1 MTMESTIQEIAQ
13 KARLA
18 SRPLAVASTPKKN
31 QVLQDLA
38 RRLTDLTPEIQAENR
53 KDLEAARAKGL
64 SSAMLDRLTISDV
77 TIASMIKGLN
87 EVTALEDPVGTIT
100 RTWTRPNGLEISK
113 KRIPLGVIAMIY
125 ESRPNV
131 TVDAAALCLKAGN
144 SAILRGG
151 SEAFFSNTI
160 LARIIGDALENA
172 GLSRESVQVLP
183 VKDREA
189 ITLLLQ
195 QEEFIDLVIP
205 RGGEALIRFVVKN
218 STIPVLKHYKGVC
231 HVYVDHE
238 CDIDKAVSICINSKA
253 QRPGVCNAMETL
265 LVHETMAP
273 AFLPRMA
280 EAFTKAGV
288 EMRGCEKT
296 LELVPTATPADDS
309 DWAAEYLDL
318 IVAIR
323 VVATMDQAM
332 DHIAAFGSDHTDVI
346 LTSDA
351 ANADTFVNT
360 VSSSMVGVNASTRFN
375 DGGELGLGAEIG
387 ISTSKLHAFGPMGLE
402 ELTSTKFVVLGK
414 GQTRL

>member
-1 MTMESTIQEIAQ
+1 MTLESTIQDIAK

-18 SRPLAVASTPKKN
+18 SRSLAVASTDRKN

-38 RRLTDLTPEIQAENR
+38 RRLTEMKPEIQAENL
-53 KDLEAARAKGL
+53 KDLEAAKAKGL
-64 SSAMLDRLTISDV
+64 SSAMIDRLTISDG
-77 TIASMIKGLN
+77 TIASMIQGLN
-87 EVTALEDPVGTIT
+87 EVTELPDPVGTIT
-100 RTWTRPNGLEISK
+100 KSWTRPNGLEISK

-151 SEAFFSNTI
+151 SEAFHSNTI
-160 LARIIGDALENA
+160 LAGIIGDVLEDA

-189 ITLLLQ
+189 ITVLLQ

-231 HVYVDHE
+231 HAYVDHD
-238 CDIDKAVSICINSKA
+238 CDIDKAVSICVNSKA
-253 QRPGVCNAMETL
+253 QRPGVCNALETL

-280 EAFTKAGV
+280 EAFTKACV
-288 EMRGCEKT
+288 EMRGCPKT
-296 LELVPTATPADDS
+296 LEIIPDAAPADDN
-309 DWAAEYLDL
+309 DWAEEYLDL
-318 IVAIR
+318 IVAVR
-323 VVATMDQAM
+323 VVESMDQAM
-332 DHIAAFGSDHTDVI
+332 DHIATHGSDHTDVI
-346 LTSDA
+346 LTNDT
-351 ANADTFVNT
+351 ANADIFVNT

-414 GQTRL
+414 GHTRL